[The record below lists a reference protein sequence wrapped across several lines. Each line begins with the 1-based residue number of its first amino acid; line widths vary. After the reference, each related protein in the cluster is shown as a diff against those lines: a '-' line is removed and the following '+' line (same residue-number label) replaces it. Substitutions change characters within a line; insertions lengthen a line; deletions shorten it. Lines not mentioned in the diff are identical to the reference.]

1 MPAINTPEQLA
12 AIIDAAPTALIAVD
26 QEGSIVLVNA
36 QAERLFAYSRDELLG
51 ETIDILLPF
60 RFRAAHPGLRASFM
74 NEPMARPMG
83 EGRDLFGLRKDG
95 LEFPIEIGLNPI
107 STQAGTIVVS
117 AIVDITERKRL
128 EARFRA
134 TIEAAPIAMVMID
147 ESGRILLVNAELERV
162 FGYAREELLDREI
175 EVLIPARL
183 RSSHPH
189 LRDQFFGSPEAR
201 RMGVGRTLF
210 GLRKDGSDFPV
221 EIGLNPVDTDEGQ
234 FVLAAIMDVT
244 EQRERAEAALRQ
256 ANEALM
262 RSNLELNRFA
272 SVASHDLQTPLR
284 NVASFVQLLQS
295 TYQDQ
300 LDARA
305 NDWIRRIVESVKQ
318 LQALIRDLLEY
329 SRIDSQIHP
338 FERVPLDEVF
348 EHVISLLGAPEL
360 ESGAEITS
368 GKLPT
373 VMGDRSQLVQLLLNL
388 IDNGLKYSGAEATRI
403 HVSCERRSDE
413 EWLFAVHDNGIGI
426 AEGHQE
432 QIFEIF
438 TRLQDQ
444 RQYPGSGIGLAI
456 CRRVVDRHGGRIWVE
471 SDLGQGSVF
480 YFTIPQ
486 SREIHD
492 EEHSA

>member
-1 MPAINTPEQLA
+1 
-12 AIIDAAPTALIAVD
+12 
-26 QEGSIVLVNA
+26 
-36 QAERLFAYSRDELLG
+36 
-51 ETIDILLPF
+51 
-60 RFRAAHPGLRASFM
+60 
-74 NEPMARPMG
+74 
-83 EGRDLFGLRKDG
+83 
-95 LEFPIEIGLNPI
+95 
-107 STQAGTIVVS
+107 
-117 AIVDITERKRL
+117 
-128 EARFRA
+128 
-134 TIEAAPIAMVMID
+134 
-147 ESGRILLVNAELERV
+147 
-162 FGYAREELLDREI
+162 
-175 EVLIPARL
+175 
-183 RSSHPH
+183 
-189 LRDQFFGSPEAR
+189 
-201 RMGVGRTLF
+201 MGVGRTLF